1 MSNAIEV
8 GASGAAEMVVGSQ
21 DTAIAVRSGDV
32 PVLATPRLLA
42 LLEEATCEALRG
54 CLEPH
59 QTSVGSSVQIVHR
72 RPTPMGARVTAR
84 VRVSAI
90 DGARIVFDV
99 HADHVTAVGEVVE
112 SIGRGQITRVVVDR
126 NNFRDESVG

>member
-1 MSNAIEV
+1 MSNAIEI
-8 GASGAAEMVVGSQ
+8 GASGVSEMVVGSQ

-54 CLEPH
+54 CLEPQ
-59 QTSVGSSVQIVHR
+59 QTSVGTSIQIVHR

-90 DGARIVFDV
+90 DGSRIVFDV
-99 HADHVTAVGEVVE
+99 HADHVTAAGEVVE

-126 NNFRDESVG
+126 DDFRDSFAG